1 MAFSG
6 QVPVEEFVAD
16 LLPRIAY
23 VESALTLEEALFEPP
38 EAVKRK
44 EDNWQKM
51 REATMDIMAQAIFE
65 LGGGR
70 PQAQIP
76 SGPEPRFYVS
86 YQVVEEL
93 KKLATRSIYR
103 FATHRRLL
111 AGGYTEDFEGTWVA
125 GILGGRSV
133 LNTRGE
139 LSYVAYLFA
148 DPSCPE
154 TARQTEHDDVLG
166 FVRIQDRANRVVPDT
181 NLLNVALS
189 PAQRRI
195 AVYERASGRYLT
207 VEPAVAVTAVELED
221 L

>member
-6 QVPVEEFVAD
+6 QDTGVEFVAD

-23 VESALTLEEALFEPP
+23 VESALTLDEALFAPP
-38 EAVKRK
+38 EARKQK
-44 EDNWQKM
+44 EDKLEKM
-51 REATMDIMAQAIFE
+51 REATIDIMAQAIFE

-70 PQAQIP
+70 PQTQIP

-93 KKLATRSIYR
+93 KRLATSTMYR
-103 FATHRRLL
+103 FATHMRLL
-111 AGGYTEDFEGTWVA
+111 SGGYTEDVEGTWVA

-139 LSYVAYLFA
+139 LSYIAYLFA
-148 DPSCPE
+148 DPSYPD
-154 TARQTEHDDVLG
+154 TARQTQHDDVLG
-166 FVRIQDRANRVVPDT
+166 FVRIQDRASRVVPDT

-195 AVYERASGRYLT
+195 AVYERASDRYLPVT
-207 VEPAVAVTAVELED
+207 PAVAVTAVELEE